1 MKIELKVMDDDG
13 NWIFGYYDSNN
24 ELIGIKVHKKRQYGD
39 GSSKWFI
46 ANNIAK
52 YDRTKD
58 LYICEGEKDVLSLLT
73 IGKQA
78 ISGTT
83 GAKSIPKDLKWL
95 SEWDN
100 DIYICYDNK
109 KNVIISYQIDWS
121 ENLFSCTYLVN
132 EFKYRMSY
140 SSSNLYDRADKKGSL
155 DIKVIK
161 LDE

>member
-1 MKIELKVMDDDG
+1 MSSNWNKISKNKFKKKFSYYKKETKIEINTG
-13 NWIFGYYDSNN
+13 NSFQG
-24 ELIGIKVHKKRQYGD
+24 L
-39 GSSKWFI
+39 FF
-46 ANNIAK
+46 
-52 YDRTKD
+52 
-58 LYICEGEKDVLSLLT
+58 EKTVV
-73 IGKQA
+73 
-78 ISGTT
+78 
-83 GAKSIPKDLKWL
+83 
-95 SEWDN
+95 
-100 DIYICYDNK
+100 CYDNK